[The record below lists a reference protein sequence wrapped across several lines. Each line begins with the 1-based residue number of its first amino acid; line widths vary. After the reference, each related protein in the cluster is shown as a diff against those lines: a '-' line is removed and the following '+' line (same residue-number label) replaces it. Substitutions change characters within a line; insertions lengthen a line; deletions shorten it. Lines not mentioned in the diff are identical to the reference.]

1 MMRKEDF
8 PIFKQKVYGKP
19 LVYFDSA
26 ASAQKPKCV
35 MDAMSTF
42 ALTEFANVHRGIYL
56 FSEKSTEL
64 FEKARASVADFIHA
78 TSSDEIVFTRN
89 ASESLN
95 LLVQT
100 LGRTLKKRDEVIV
113 SIAEHHSNIV
123 PWQIWAAEHGIKLN
137 FLDITEEGF
146 LDFDKF
152 DKLLSSKTK
161 IVSITQASNVLGAY
175 FDVKKIIEKAHLVGA
190 KTIIDGCQG
199 IVHQGQNM
207 QTLDCDFY
215 VFSAHKLYGPTGLG
229 VLYGKKKELQNLP
242 VWQAGGDMVQSVSI
256 EKTVFAE
263 PPAKFEAGT
272 PAIIEA
278 IGLDAALSYI
288 NEIGMDK
295 IESYEQEVSAY
306 LYQEMKQIKGLKIY
320 GPESNRMGLVS
331 FTMEGIHPQDA
342 AMFLDKQ
349 GVFLRT
355 GYHCAEPL
363 HKRLGITSSM
373 RASLG
378 LYNDKE
384 DVDIFVKALD
394 KARHFF
400 R

>member
-1 MMRKEDF
+1 MRKEDF

-19 LVYFDSA
+19 LVYLDSA

-42 ALTEFANVHRGIYL
+42 ALTEFANVHRGMYL

-78 TSSDEIVFTRN
+78 ASSDEIVFTRN

-100 LGRTLKKRDEVIV
+100 LGRTLKKGDEVIV

-146 LDFDKF
+146 LDFNQFEKM
-152 DKLLSSKTK
+152 LSPRTK
-161 IVSITQASNVLGAY
+161 IVSITQASNVLGSY
-175 FDVKKIIEKAHLVGA
+175 FDVKRIIEKAHLIGA

-242 VWQAGGDMVQSVSI
+242 VWQAGGDMVKSVSI

-278 IGLDAALSYI
+278 IGLNAALSYI

-295 IESYEQEVSAY
+295 IESYEQEISAY
-306 LYQEMKQIKGLKIY
+306 LYQEMKQIKGLTIY
-320 GPESNRMGLVS
+320 GPKSNRMGLIS

-355 GYHCAEPL
+355 GYHRAEPL

>member
-1 MMRKEDF
+1 MRKEDF

-100 LGRTLKKRDEVIV
+100 LGRTLKKGDEVIV

-146 LDFDKF
+146 LDFNQFEKM
-152 DKLLSSKTK
+152 LSPRTK
-161 IVSITQASNVLGAY
+161 IVSITQASNVLGTY
-175 FDVKKIIEKAHLVGA
+175 FDVKRIIEKAHLVGA

-306 LYQEMKQIKGLKIY
+306 LYQEMKQIKGLTIY
-320 GPESNRMGLVS
+320 GPTSNRMGLVS